1 MKSIQIA
8 EIHKKDS
15 FPQSKG
21 IDNKLITLPLWSG
34 YVQIFV
40 VLFVL
45 KKSEERKQIYGKK
58 TSVG

>member
-1 MKSIQIA
+1 MHTYYTIKSRK
-8 EIHKKDS
+8 E
-15 FPQSKG
+15 PQT
-21 IDNKLITLPLWSG
+21 IDNKMITLPLWSG
-34 YVQIFV
+34 YVQIYV